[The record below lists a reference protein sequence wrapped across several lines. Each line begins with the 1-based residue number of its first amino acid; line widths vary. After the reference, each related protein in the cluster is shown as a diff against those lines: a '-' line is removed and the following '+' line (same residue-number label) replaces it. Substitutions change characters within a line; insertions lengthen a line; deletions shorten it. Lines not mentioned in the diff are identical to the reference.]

1 MRSMQWF
8 EPDCAQDLNV
18 EVECA
23 KVASWSRCFA
33 LSLSGACNKKLT
45 IPARN
50 ILASFWFKTLVSSI
64 DGCFN
69 GSLMRWLVFIKIL
82 ISFIF
87 VFLKLRPKFFD
98 FY

>member
-23 KVASWSRCFA
+23 KVASCSRCFA

-50 ILASFWFKTLVSSI
+50 ILASFWFRTHVSSI
-64 DGCFN
+64 DGCFDGN
-69 GSLMRWLVFIKIL
+69 LMRWLVLSKYL
-82 ISFIF
+82 
-87 VFLKLRPKFFD
+87 
-98 FY
+98 